1 MPMTSESISASHDE
15 PCPDLKWYGK
25 RDDTYRAPT
34 DIFMAKKQNNLKDL
48 DGSPLLVD
56 SHCHLDF
63 PDFEDELDGV
73 VARAAD
79 AGIGHML
86 TICTRVTKFDAVLA
100 IAAKYDNVFC
110 TVGVHPHNAA
120 DEPEVT
126 AEHLIRMADH
136 PKVVGLGETGLDFHY
151 ENSPRDVQ
159 ERSFRAHIT
168 AARETGLPLVVHTR
182 DADAHMARVLLGEHE
197 KGSFP
202 GLIHCFSSGPE
213 LAESMLGIGFSISF
227 SGIVTFKNADGIR
240 DVARD
245 VPLDRI
251 LVETDSPYLAP
262 EPKRGKRNEPAF
274 TAFTAARVAEI
285 REMEADDLARA
296 TTDNFFR
303 LFSKAN
309 GGRGP

>member
-1 MPMTSESISASHDE
+1 M
-15 PCPDLKWYGK
+15 
-25 RDDTYRAPT
+25 
-34 DIFMAKKQNNLKDL
+34 
-48 DGSPLLVD
+48 LVD

-73 VARAAD
+73 MSRAAD

-100 IAAKYDNVFC
+100 IAKKYDNVFC

-159 ERSFRAHIT
+159 ERSFRAHIA

-182 DADAHMARVLLGEHE
+182 DADDDMARVLLGEHE
-197 KGSFP
+197 KGPFP

-213 LAESMLGIGFSISF
+213 LAESMLGIGFFISF

-240 DVARD
+240 DVARN

-303 LFSKAN
+303 LFSKAE
-309 GGRGP
+309 GRAGP